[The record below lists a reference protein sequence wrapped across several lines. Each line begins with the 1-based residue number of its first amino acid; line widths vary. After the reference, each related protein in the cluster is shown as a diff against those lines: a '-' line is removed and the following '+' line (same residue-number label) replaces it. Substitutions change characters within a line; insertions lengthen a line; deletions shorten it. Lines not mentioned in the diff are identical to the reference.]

1 MSLLVALAGLAVQ
14 LGFLSAIGPDDEAGQ
29 AARRV
34 ARPTVE
40 FEVET
45 LQVSER
51 PGTISVRVELSA
63 PARRDLAI
71 PFTIGGTATR
81 FEDYVVSSSPVVI
94 PRGRKSANILVDIL
108 QDSDDDDDGETI
120 ELTLDPP
127 PGGIVVGKFGRA
139 RLRVLNPQLG
149 DPINGLTV
157 AQVAA
162 FHRGF
167 KVFTRRF
174 KPSEG
179 LGPFYNATSC
189 SSCHSTPVVGGGSG
203 LYRNFYLA
211 VYQFGP
217 TPASQSSS
225 IPPFL
230 SAVVPAF
237 GSGDEHA
244 FTTDF
249 TLEGGRPL
257 MPDFIFGAFPVLSA
271 QRNAIPVFGVGLFEN
286 ISDTTILSNADP
298 FDLNGDGISGVAN
311 TQLNG
316 AAVGR
321 LGMKSQSNNIEL
333 FTRGPL
339 QNQMGITSDPFEGSG
354 GLVSM
359 TCSPL
364 FQVAADPND
373 PTEDVDSVADPE
385 ISSQDL
391 GDLIAFGKFLAPP
404 PPPKFTASGERGK
417 ALFDAVGC
425 TDCHIPSLPSSK
437 GPVKAYTDLL
447 LHDMGPVLADNIL
460 LGDATSSVNEFRTQ
474 PLWGISNFPPFLHD
488 GRAATVMEAVLL
500 HGGEAQSSVNA
511 FNALSPGARMDIIN
525 FLEQL

>member
-1 MSLLVALAGLAVQ
+1 MSNFLALAGLAAQVG
-14 LGFLSAIGPDDEAGQ
+14 LLSVIGLNNGVGQ
-29 AARRV
+29 VPGRAP
-34 ARPTVE
+34 RPTVE

-45 LQVSER
+45 LQVTER
-51 PGTISVRVELSA
+51 PGTISVRVELSEPA
-63 PARRDLAI
+63 PRMLAI
-71 PFTIGGTATR
+71 PFSLGGTATR
-81 FEDYVVSSSPVVI
+81 GEDYVISGSPVI
-94 PRGRKSANILVDIL
+94 ISRGMKSANIFIDIL
-108 QDSDDDDDGETI
+108 QDLDDDDDGETI
-120 ELTLDPP
+120 ELTLNPP
-127 PGGIVVGKFGRA
+127 RGDLAGGTFGRI
-139 RLRVLNPQLG
+139 LIRVLNPKLG

-157 AQVAA
+157 AQFAA
-162 FHRGF
+162 FNRGF
-167 KVFTRRF
+167 EVFTRRF
-174 KPSEG
+174 KPSTG

-189 SSCHSTPVVGGGSG
+189 ASCHSTPVVGGGSG

-217 TPASQSSS
+217 TTASQSSS

-237 GSGDEHA
+237 GSGDEHP
-244 FTTDF
+244 TTTEF

-257 MPDFIFGAFPVLSA
+257 MPDTVFGFPVLSA

-311 TQLNG
+311 TQLMG

-321 LGMKSQSNNIEL
+321 LGLKAQANNIEL

-339 QNQMGITSDPFEGSG
+339 QNQMGITSDPFEGSD

-373 PTEDVDSVADPE
+373 PSTDFDPVADPE
-385 ISSQDL
+385 INTQDL
-391 GDLIAFGKFLAPP
+391 GDLIAYGKFLAPP
-404 PPPKFTASGERGK
+404 PPPVFNGGGVRGK
-417 ALFDAVGC
+417 ELFTVIGC
-425 TDCHIPSLPSSK
+425 VTCHIPSLPSSK
-437 GPVKAYTDLL
+437 GAVKAYTDLL
-447 LHDMGPVLADNIL
+447 LHDMGPILADNIK
-460 LGDATSSVNEFRTQ
+460 LGDAVSSTNEFRTQ
-474 PLWGISNFPPFLHD
+474 PLWGVSEFPPFLHD
-488 GRAATVMEAVLL
+488 GRAATILEAVLL
-500 HGGEAQSSVNA
+500 HAGEAQGTLDE
-511 FNALSPGARMDIIN
+511 FNALTPLNQQNIID